1 MNRGTNINNNNAKPK
16 LGFFGL
22 LSISLGQIIGAGV
35 VIMTGI
41 GIDLTGYGTPW
52 AFVLALAIVALPS
65 ICIAALG
72 SAIPATGGTYTYVR
86 DLLGHKTSF
95 VYLALLVAGQ
105 LVLANYAIGFAEYA
119 VALVSDIN
127 ITMVAALMMVFSFV
141 INLFGIQVA
150 ARFQSVMVVS
160 LIISL
165 VLFVVYG
172 MVKVDHFEFYTQ
184 PEKILPNGI
193 PGFIAAAYILR
204 FSMIGSEFVSE
215 LGGDVKN
222 PGRLIP
228 LVMLTSLI
236 MVTLLYIAISIV
248 ATGAL
253 NLEEVKGETLALVA
267 ESIFPPAVYIFFIA
281 GGVMLALLTSLNSIF
296 AWCTKG
302 IYTATKDGW
311 LPEKLAVVNRFGTP
325 WIFLSLFF
333 LVGIFP
339 IISGMTMKYIAILG
353 NAVGIIFGII
363 PVVALYNLKQRK
375 PEAYAAA
382 KFKLSPF
389 NNKAFPVI
397 AVIVYSYGI
406 YMSLDFIG
414 QTGVFSLMVYTA
426 LAIGYALWRESYVLE
441 ISKSKKQSSR

>member
-1 MNRGTNINNNNAKPK
+1 M
-16 LGFFGL
+16 

-41 GIDLTGYGTPW
+41 GIDITGYGTPW

-105 LVLANYAIGFAEYA
+105 LALASYAMGFAEYA

-127 ITMVAALMMVFSFV
+127 VTMVAALMMVFSFV

-165 VLFVVYG
+165 VLFVIYG

-204 FSMIGSEFVSE
+204 FSMIGSEFLSE
-215 LGGDVKN
+215 LGGDVEN

-228 LVMLTSLI
+228 LVMGISLI
-236 MVTLLYIAISIV
+236 VVTILYVGISIV

-253 NLEEVKGETLALVA
+253 TLDEVRGQTLAVVA
-267 ESIFPPAVYIFFIA
+267 ESIFPPAVYVFFIA

-311 LPEKLAVVNRFGTP
+311 LPEKLAVVNRYGTP

-333 LVGIFP
+333 LVGVFP
-339 IISGMTMKYIAILG
+339 ILSGMTIKYIAILG
-353 NAVGIIFGII
+353 NAVGIVFGII
-363 PVVALYNLKQRK
+363 PVVALYNLIQRK

-389 NNKAFPVI
+389 NTKAFPVV
-397 AVIVYSYGI
+397 AVIVYSYGV
-406 YMSLDFIG
+406 YTSLDFVG
-414 QTGVFSLMVYTA
+414 QTGVITLLVYTA
-426 LAIGYALWRESYVLE
+426 LAVGYSMWREPHVLQTTQRIE
-441 ISKSKKQSSR
+441 NSSI